1 MQTKAI
7 LKTEA
12 VNQYIDLHKNLKI
25 PFTLTLSTYTAR
37 IKSNYC
43 DIYFM
48 KSEQPNR
55 VFCAYNKVKK
65 DVTTQQVKKIK
76 VNSLQ
81 YYSTNF
87 KDDNF
92 YSDVIYNVDIKSAY
106 ATILYNDGLIKK
118 ETFEYLC
125 KLPKMERLA
134 SVGMLAGKKNI
145 FEMDADGEVISEKT
159 EISPTADYFFYCVKR
174 TSEIINFVS
183 KHLGN
188 AFLFSWVDGIYFL
201 QANHK
206 GAMQSGEIVKDYF
219 AEINLKASFDVLR
232 EFEVIGQP
240 DYYNCNFI
248 KEDKRKFINVP
259 RPNNRILNQI
269 TEHLLTKTYNN
280 D

>member
-1 MQTKAI
+1 MQQKAI
-7 LKTEA
+7 LSGDV
-12 VNQYIDLHKNLKI
+12 VNQYIDFHKEMKL

-43 DIYFM
+43 DLYFM

-55 VFCAYNKVKK
+55 VFCAFNKVKR
-65 DVTTQQVKKIK
+65 DVTTQQIKKIK
-76 VNSLQ
+76 MASLQ
-81 YYSTNF
+81 YYSSNF
-87 KDDNF
+87 KADNF

-106 ATILYNDGLIKK
+106 ATILYNDGLITK
-118 ETFEYLC
+118 ETFNYLN

-145 FEMDADGEVISEKT
+145 FTMDQDGEVIDEKT

-174 TSEIINFVS
+174 TSEIVNTAS

-201 QANHK
+201 QAN
-206 GAMQSGEIVKDYF
+206 D
-219 AEINLKASFDVLR
+219 KASITAGNIIKEYFEDMKFKTSFDILR
-232 EFEVIGQP
+232 EFEVIGKP
-240 DYYNCNFI
+240 DFYNCNFI

-259 RPNNRILNQI
+259 RPSHKILNQI
-269 TEHLLTKTYNN
+269 TEHLLTKNYHN